1 MEQQLSLT
9 EIIIYIRQSVMIE
22 TSFMIILPTTK
33 NNFYLISKLWFWN
46 FLAFVFRESEP
57 YKVFHS
63 LI

>member
-33 NNFYLISKLWFWN
+33 NNFYLIS
-46 FLAFVFRESEP
+46 
-57 YKVFHS
+57 
-63 LI
+63 

>member
-33 NNFYLISKLWFWN
+33 NNFYLISKLDFET
-46 FLAFVFRESEP
+46 FLHLSFVR
-57 YKVFHS
+57 VN
-63 LI
+63 LIKFSTP